1 MNNSTFPEHPQT
13 AYQTIPQS
21 ADNQACSP
29 WSDWKAN
36 SCWLAA
42 LMQAKDTFN
51 ILLMLADG
59 TLIFGIIFGIGIPGL
74 ILYALRWRQVRRRV
88 GRGSIL
94 VLAALSLAHEIYWAY
109 FFQHDITS
117 AEPVEHA
124 KVLSLL
130 YLLGA
135 VLSGVQLLTVALTPA
150 PDAEEPAG
158 LEPASQPD
166 EE

>member
-13 AYQTIPQS
+13 AYQSIPQS
-21 ADNQACSP
+21 ADNQEYSP

-42 LMQAKDTFN
+42 LMQAKDTVN

-59 TLIFGIIFGIGIPGL
+59 TLFFGIIFGIGIPGL

-88 GRGSIL
+88 GRSSIL
-94 VLAALSLAHEIYWAY
+94 ILAGLSLAHEAYWAY
-109 FFQHDITS
+109 FFRHDITS

-124 KVLSLL
+124 NVLSLL

-135 VLSGVQLLTVALTPA
+135 VLSGVQLLIVALTPA
-150 PDAEEPAG
+150 PYVEEPAG
-158 LEPASQPD
+158 LEPAGQMN